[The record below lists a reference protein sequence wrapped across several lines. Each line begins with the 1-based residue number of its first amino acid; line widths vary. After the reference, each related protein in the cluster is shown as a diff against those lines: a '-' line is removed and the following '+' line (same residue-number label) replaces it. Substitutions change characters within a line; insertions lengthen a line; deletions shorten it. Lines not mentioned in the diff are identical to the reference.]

1 MNLRTVILPAVAGL
15 CLAVSVSGCSSAP
28 ERQLGLRMDSLSTMA
43 ELGTVEYKVRKVIKT
58 DDRQY
63 LTIGDRQI
71 GWTVGDR
78 KIIFTATAY
87 IKAGVPMD
95 GFSKDDITVSES
107 GKKVSVHL
115 PRAKVL
121 SFNMPPEEIFTEFEK
136 YGVFRDRFSATEQN
150 TILQLGEKALRDD
163 IPSLGILQDAE
174 TAAGDFFRIL
184 LLELGFEEVEVEFSE
199 R

>member
-1 MNLRTVILPAVAGL
+1 M
-15 CLAVSVSGCSSAP
+15 
-28 ERQLGLRMDSLSTMA
+28 ESLSSIT

-58 DDRQY
+58 DDKQY
-63 LTIGDRQI
+63 LTFGGRQI

-87 IKAGVPMD
+87 IKAGVPMEN
-95 GFSKDDITVSES
+95 FSKDDITISES
-107 GKKVSVHL
+107 GKKVTVRL

-121 SFNMPPEEIFTEFEK
+121 SFNMPPDEIFTEFEK
-136 YGVFRDRFSATEQN
+136 YGFFRDRFTATEQN
-150 TILQLGEKALRDD
+150 AILQLGEKALRAV

-174 TAAGDFFRIL
+174 RAASDFFRIL
-184 LLELGFEEVEVEFSE
+184 LAELGFEEVETEFYG